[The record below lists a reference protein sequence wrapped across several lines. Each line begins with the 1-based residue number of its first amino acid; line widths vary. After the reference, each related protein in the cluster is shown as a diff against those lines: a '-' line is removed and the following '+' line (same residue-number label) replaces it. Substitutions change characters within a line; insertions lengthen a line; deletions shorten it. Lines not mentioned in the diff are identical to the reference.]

1 MKVLRGLL
9 ILVLVLLS
17 GGFLFAQRTHEIQL
31 QIGRFRNNS
40 VTFYDYYETPEIRH
54 NFEFDQ
60 TYSSQFLTLSW
71 NYPING
77 YVETGIFVTQS
88 LNAKLNLEEAESG
101 VFNTVSGTSL
111 RPDTLF
117 LGSANLKSNFTE
129 IGVNLRL
136 NLVRL
141 NKLKT
146 YLILTPSLITMN
158 NINHKDNLIKAKD
171 ENLKQELLNRYLISE
186 TKILL
191 GLGLGFSYPLGNGIN
206 LKILE
211 IYAKNIPGN
220 STIIGSLT
228 SLELKTGISY
238 QFYRRK

>member
-1 MKVLRGLL
+1 MKVLKGLL

-17 GGFLFAQRTHEIQL
+17 CGSLFAQRTHELQL
-31 QIGRFRNNS
+31 QLGWFRNNS

-60 TYSSQFLTLSW
+60 TYSSQYLSLSW
-71 NYPING
+71 NYPVNG
-77 YVETGIFVTQS
+77 YMETGIFVTQS
-88 LNAKLNLEEAESG
+88 LNANFNLFEAESG
-101 VFNTVSGTSL
+101 VFNIVSGTSL
-111 RPDTLF
+111 RLDTLYI
-117 LGSANLKSNFTE
+117 GTTDLKSNFTE
-129 IGVNLRL
+129 IGLNLRL

-146 YLILTPSLITMN
+146 YFILTPGLITIN
-158 NINHKDNLIKAKD
+158 NIEHKQNLIKAED

-186 TKILL
+186 TRFLL

-211 IYAKNIPGN
+211 IYVKNAPGN